1 MYKNNFLVKH
11 YNQIKKNGIKTLLKK
26 LISLFFIFCQIPI
39 FFISVPIFIIIILI
53 KPWYLIR
60 WGQLHASRLGHFAV
74 NTELYCCEQ
83 DANINFPKQR
93 YKDFFY
99 LTQYTSNK
107 ALEKMWRRSVTILPS
122 WLLKPI
128 HKISN
133 FFYSLLGKKNIHEIN
148 NPIQEDRDFYN
159 LFDKFNS
166 HVSFTVE
173 EEVNGREILEKF
185 GLPKNA
191 KFICLIVR
199 DSGYL
204 NRNIEHENLRRW
216 DYHNYRDGDI
226 DRYVMAAEEL
236 ASRGYYVF
244 RMGINVKKPLKS
256 SNSRIIDYANSEMRS
271 DFMDVYLGAK
281 CFFCVSTGCGFDG
294 IPVLFRRPVAYVVV
308 PIVSFFT
315 SREKFLFLTKH
326 HINKLTKK
334 KLSISE
340 IFLSNVSMALSV
352 KEFKDN
358 NIELEEN
365 TPEEIRDLV
374 IEMDERINQKWKETE
389 EDRILQNSFW
399 TNYKKGV
406 DNLNS
411 YLKQHGKIRAP
422 LKHGKMK
429 AKFSAKYLRDN
440 KNWLN

>member
-107 ALEKMWRRSVTILPS
+107 TLEKMWRRSVTILPS

-148 NPIQEDRDFYN
+148 SPSRSDRDIHN
-159 LFDKFNS
+159 LFEKSNT
-166 HVSFTVE
+166 HISFTEDE
-173 EEVNGREILEKF
+173 EIKGKKTLEKF
-185 GLPKNA
+185 GLPKDA

-204 NRNIEHENLRRW
+204 NRNNEYENSPRW
-216 DYHNYRDGDI
+216 DYHNYRNGDI
-226 DRYVMAAEEL
+226 DKFILASEEL
-236 ASRGYYVF
+236 VSRGYYVF
-244 RMGINVKKPLKS
+244 RVGTHVEKPLKS
-256 SNSRIIDYANSEMRS
+256 KNIMIIDYANSEIRS
-271 DFMDVYLGAK
+271 DFMDIYLGAK
-281 CFFCVSTGCGFDG
+281 CSFCISTATGFDG
-294 IPVLFRRPVAYVVV
+294 IPVMFRKPIAYIVV
-308 PIVSFFT
+308 PLGSILTNS
-315 SREKFLFLTKH
+315 KKNLILTKH

-334 KLSISE
+334 ELSISE
-340 IFLSNVSMALSV
+340 IFSSNVALSFRTE
-352 KEFKDN
+352 EFKN
-358 NIELEEN
+358 NNVVLQEN

-374 IEMDERINQKWKETE
+374 IEMDERINKHWKETD
-389 EDRILQNSFW
+389 EDILLQKNFW
-399 TNYKKGV
+399 SIFKKNMGV
-406 DNLNS
+406 NLHQKENE
-411 YLKQHGKIRAP
+411 KI
-422 LKHGKMK
+422 KG
-429 AKFSAKYLRDN
+429 KFSAKYLRDN
-440 KNWLN
+440 KDWLN